1 VNTTI
6 SHLDQEALGRAASL
20 FDATGRS
27 TKRGSVAI
35 RCLLAAELLVQAGA
49 NPDPSISRHSGDRAT
64 LGEALRLLGGLSDD
78 VLRDDFVLD
87 AMHHALLAHA
97 ATR

>member
-20 FDATGRS
+20 LDATGRS
-27 TKRGSVAI
+27 AKHGSVAI

-49 NPDPSISRHSGDRAT
+49 NSDPSISPIGSERAD
-64 LGEALRLLGGLSDD
+64 LGEALRLLGGLSEN
-78 VLRDDFVLD
+78 VLRDGHVLD

>member
-1 VNTTI
+1 MNTTI

-20 FDATGRS
+20 LDATGRS
-27 TKRGSVAI
+27 AKHGSVAI

-49 NPDPSISRHSGDRAT
+49 NSDPSISPIGSERAD